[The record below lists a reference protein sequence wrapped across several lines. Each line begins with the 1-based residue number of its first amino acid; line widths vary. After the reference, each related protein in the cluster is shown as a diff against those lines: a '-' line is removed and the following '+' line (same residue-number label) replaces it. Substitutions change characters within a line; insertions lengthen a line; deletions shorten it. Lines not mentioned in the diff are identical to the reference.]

1 MSERTSQVSKERLQ
15 SFLRGCG
22 IRHSRF
28 RTWET
33 HARAHACRATR
44 NRAAADGRDCPT
56 CRIAAYCESQAE
68 EAEDATRER
77 KERTDASA
85 RDFSRCVC
93 VLVVSPIL
101 RRPPLTPLGAQA
113 DGKARQRLAGQ
124 GLSRASARRAQ
135 FRQPTPW
142 ATTTVHAAPPTC
154 PQHAVSPRLF
164 PRQRHAYPL
173 FGCGRSGCR
182 QRRSRW
188 RRRACTPTSLFTST
202 TNARRTACRQNR
214 DELAQD

>member
-1 MSERTSQVSKERLQ
+1 MSTSAERSSQVSKERLQ

-101 RRPPLTPLGAQA
+101 RRPPLT
-113 DGKARQRLAGQ
+113 
-124 GLSRASARRAQ
+124 
-135 FRQPTPW
+135 T
-142 ATTTVHAAPPTC
+142 AA
-154 PQHAVSPRLF
+154 
-164 PRQRHAYPL
+164 AYPAKSL
-173 FGCGRSGCR
+173 RPSTSPSTSLAIIVSIWSLLSEIGCRTNVKNLGSFGCRRSGGL
-182 QRRSRW
+182 
-188 RRRACTPTSLFTST
+188 TPPHPVEPMSIT
-202 TNARRTACRQNR
+202 
-214 DELAQD
+214 